1 MNENTMFTIIFTVFC
16 LYKAGRYFLEY
27 LSTRKLYDIAPA
39 ESFNQILLERERLK
53 AEKRRRTSLMLAGG
67 LFGLGIGGIL
77 GAMFFSNTYST
88 FQSQYGEENLSVLAA
103 SLIWIA
109 CAIALTAASIIAT
122 HIIDR
127 KLQK

>member
-1 MNENTMFTIIFTVFC
+1 MNENAMFTIIFSIFC

-39 ESFNQILLERERLK
+39 ESLNQILLESERLK

-77 GAMFFSNTYST
+77 GAMLFSNTYST
-88 FQSQYGEENLSVLAA
+88 FQSQYDENLSVLVA